1 MSPLVP
7 PPLDHTPAVPAAPS
21 APVVVDASRCP
32 LCQQDNRCAMVQA
45 QREGRDPPA
54 DCWCVHVTF
63 GVELLARVPEQAR
76 RQACICHVCA
86 TAQQPMSALLSNTD
100 P

>member
-1 MSPLVP
+1 MSPLVL
-7 PPLDHTPAVPAAPS
+7 PPLDHPTAVLAALS
-21 APVVVDASRCP
+21 SPVVVEESRCP
-32 LCQQDNRCAMVQA
+32 LCQQANRCAMVQA

-86 TAQQPMSALLSNTD
+86 TAQQPMSVSLSNTD